1 MRIRKILEEY
11 LQSKKNVSIN
21 MLWMVDAKGSFL
33 SLAWISEVQFLLV
46 WYSCLLPLHLKHM
59 FFYEG
64 ELY

>member
-1 MRIRKILEEY
+1 
-11 LQSKKNVSIN
+11 

-59 FFYEG
+59 FFYKG
-64 ELY
+64 NSI